1 MSGAHLTESSDAGAR
16 RWQVLA
22 RAAARGRAR
31 HREEPML
38 RELLAFELDGAGYA
52 VPIEGVREIVRMRL
66 ITPVPRVPE
75 AILGVISLR
84 GAIIQ
89 VLDLRR
95 RLGLPPAE
103 TSRRTRIVVLHGE
116 DRQVT
121 GLLVDAVSEVL
132 RVTNDEIRPARSGEA
147 GVIEALCARG
157 REFVSLLE
165 LARVLRVDGSH

>member
-1 MSGAHLTESSDAGAR
+1 MSRAHPTESSDAGAR
-16 RWQVLA
+16 RWQSLA

-31 HREEPML
+31 HGEESPL

-52 VPIEGVREIVRMRL
+52 VPIERVREIVRMRP

-132 RVTNDEIRPARSGEA
+132 RVTDDQIRSAPTGEA

>member
-1 MSGAHLTESSDAGAR
+1 MSRLRPTQSSDQDGR
-16 RWQVLA
+16 RWEILA

-31 HREEPML
+31 PGEESLL
-38 RELLAFELDGAGYA
+38 RELLAFELNGDRYA
-52 VPIEGVREIVRMRL
+52 VPIERVREIVRMRL

-103 TSRRTRIVVLHGE
+103 TSRRTRIVVIHGE